1 VSRPAARG
9 RWLQWNVAL
18 ARPGGQALPSA
29 RALFRDLAPLVAR
42 HRRERR
48 LRWFL
53 FIRKP
58 PDVRLRFLGPDP
70 EADLAP
76 ELRRVLS
83 GLRRAGH
90 VTRFFPS
97 IYEPETR
104 QFGGPEAMAHVHAYF
119 DTDTAAW
126 IALDRL
132 AERGLR
138 TVMPATWH
146 VAVLNDLFYRTLED
160 RSEVWDVWAN
170 LFTVLGAPEAPAAG
184 ATELVFPGG
193 LRATAGAGDGRVLR
207 RYEVANR
214 RLAGGLR
221 RVWSRGRLGCG
232 LRALLPF
239 VALVHFNRHGVVG
252 ERQAPL
258 VRGMMAAWS
267 PKRRLVGV
275 EVTPGSASRRLA
287 RPHPRLA

>member
-1 VSRPAARG
+1 
-9 RWLQWNVAL
+9 
-18 ARPGGQALPSA
+18 
-29 RALFRDLAPLVAR
+29 VAR

-58 PDVRLRFLGPDP
+58 PDVRIRVLGPDP

-76 ELRRVLS
+76 ELRRVLA

-90 VTRFFPS
+90 VTRFFRS
-97 IYEPETR
+97 VYEPETR

-138 TVMPATWH
+138 TVTPEVWH
-146 VAVLNDLFYRTLED
+146 VAVLNDLFYQTLGD

-170 LFTVLGAPEAPAAG
+170 LFTVLGAPEGPPDAR
-184 ATELVFPGG
+184 ATELVFPSG
-193 LRATAGAGDGRVLR
+193 LPAAAGAGEGRVLR

-239 VALVHFNRHGVVG
+239 VALVHFNRHGVDG

-258 VRGMMAAWS
+258 VRSMMAAWS
-267 PKRRLVGV
+267 PRRRLVGA
-275 EVTPGSASRRLA
+275 EVTLGPVSRGPA
-287 RPHPRLA
+287 RSHPRLA